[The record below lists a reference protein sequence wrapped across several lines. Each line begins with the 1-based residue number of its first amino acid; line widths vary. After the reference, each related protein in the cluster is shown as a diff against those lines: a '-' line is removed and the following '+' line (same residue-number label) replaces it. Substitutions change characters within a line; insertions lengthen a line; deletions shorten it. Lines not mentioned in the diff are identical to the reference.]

1 MENPATELGFV
12 WECDGNSFEEK
23 NVLEDSLPEG
33 FKYKINKFKVIEKSD
48 IKKETK
54 FQAEFVVNIRQCHRL
69 TVILGFVRRSPQPSE
84 SVCRKCMACKKHHL
98 HHQSS

>member
-48 IKKETK
+48 IKKDCE
-54 FQAEFVVNIRQCHRL
+54 R
-69 TVILGFVRRSPQPSE
+69 
-84 SVCRKCMACKKHHL
+84 M
-98 HHQSS
+98 